1 MPQRSRRPRAAASR
15 PDAFTLIEVLLVLI
29 ILVVIG
35 SIVAPNMFGAK
46 ESADIN
52 AAKSQV
58 NILDSTMDLYRLDMG
73 SYPDSLESL
82 RERPSDSKLSDK
94 WRGPY
99 LKSPLSADPW
109 GNDYQYLKDGK
120 KNTDGYDLWS
130 SGPDG
135 KSGTDDDIGNW
146 E

>member
-1 MPQRSRRPRAAASR
+1 MTQRPRRPHAAASR

-46 ESADIN
+46 EQADIN

-58 NILDSTMDLYRLDMG
+58 TMLDSTMDLYRLDLG

-82 RERPSDSKLSDK
+82 RERPSDSKLSEK
-94 WRGPY
+94 WGGPY
-99 LKSPLSADPW
+99 LKSPLPADPW
-109 GNDYQYLKDGK
+109 GNEYQYLKDGK

-135 KSGTDDDIGNW
+135 KTGTDDDIGNW